1 MSEGNQ
7 GVAELFNPAQTG
19 YFHHGEIRAGHPPGR
34 TQLSPAVLNATS
46 TNVPYLHHPCYLFL
60 TKTTKERSRQQ
71 SNWNTLCRGFLV
83 PKEIRDKGNG
93 GAIHGSG
100 RTV

>member
-19 YFHHGEIRAGHPPGR
+19 YFHHGEIRAGHP
-34 TQLSPAVLNATS
+34 L
-46 TNVPYLHHPCYLFL
+46 TNSAFSRSFERHFNERPYLHHACYLFL

-83 PKEIRDKGNG
+83 PKEI
-93 GAIHGSG
+93 
-100 RTV
+100 